1 MPKRYAHILY
11 ENPNPGE
18 NGLYE
23 DAYALVGTLQQI
35 IEEVEHRTTLPHQC
49 NFFAGHLLYQRNRF
63 AGQEILA
70 ADGGNVKL
78 VHGDKYFEVFD
89 LSVVS
94 EIISDLP
101 VAYGV
106 GEYELLRDVKSLI
119 LEGDGIREV
128 GYLRDLYK
136 ELVSGQVSG
145 EFPILPFVVGGI
157 PYREDLI
164 RMFLQENLL
173 LGDVSLDGGMFY
185 DFGALG
191 SDGAVPFD
199 RKKLTTRTWARC
211 FMHDLDDEGW
221 PPRDYWVPAPRTHL
235 F

>member
-221 PPRDYWVPAPRTHL
+221 TPRDYWVPAPRTHL